1 MVVPLHCSVAGLTT
15 AVGVG
20 FGFTTTV
27 ILAEVELEQ
36 LVTVYVVVEP
46 GEAFTVFPF
55 VVFNPVDGLQT
66 KAPSPP
72 EATSEMEPPLQ
83 MLTEPPFVIVTL
95 AH

>member
-1 MVVPLHCSVAGLTT
+1 MPLHCSVAGLTT

-27 ILAEVELEQ
+27 TTAVLEQ
-36 LVTVYVVVEP
+36 LVTVYVVVEL

-55 VVFNPVDGLQT
+55 VVFSPVDGLQT
-66 KAPSPP
+66 KEPSPP
-72 EATSEMEPPLQ
+72 EATSEIEFPLQ
-83 MLTEPPFVIVTL
+83 MLTEPPFVTVTL